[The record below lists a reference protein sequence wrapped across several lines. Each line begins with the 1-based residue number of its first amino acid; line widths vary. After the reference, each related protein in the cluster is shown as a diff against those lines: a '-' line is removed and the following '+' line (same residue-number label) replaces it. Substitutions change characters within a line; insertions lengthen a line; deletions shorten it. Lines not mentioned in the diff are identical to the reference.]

1 MPPRPAKIV
10 IHLRRTCQTKNES
23 WSVLEKLL
31 HLSIEGVATDDLIVG
46 FKEGAV
52 LRVEFADHR
61 PATLGIPLPENLQHV
76 PFHKLAWRGIHKN
89 LLSTAPNNYAL
100 DYCE

>member
-1 MPPRPAKIV
+1 VPPRPAKIV

-31 HLSIEGVATDDLIVG
+31 HLFIEGVATDDLIVD
-46 FKEGAV
+46 FKKCAV
-52 LRVEFADHR
+52 LRIEFADHR

-76 PFHKLAWRGIHKN
+76 SFHKLADRGVHKN
-89 LLSTAPNNYAL
+89 LLFIAGHDYAL